1 MVLEIKNIKKRF
13 GDLEV
18 LKGVDVSIDKGEV
31 VALLGPS
38 GSGKTTLLRCA
49 NFLERADE
57 GQLSFK
63 GEEYNLKTIKKHDIL
78 NIRKHTGFVFQSYNL
93 FLNKTA
99 LENVT
104 EGLIVARHMNKKEA
118 IDKARDALSK
128 VGLLDKESSYPMKLS
143 GGQMQRVAIARA
155 IATDP
160 DLIYFDEPTSA
171 LDPELTG
178 EVLSV
183 IRKLADDG
191 MTMFIVTHEMSFAK
205 AVADR
210 VIFMDGGVIAEEGN
224 AKEFFENPKNPRT
237 IEFLKLLNKEHKE

>member
-1 MVLEIKNIKKRF
+1 MVLEIKNIKKSF
-13 GDLEV
+13 GELEV

-57 GQLSFK
+57 GQLTFM
-63 GEEYNLKTIKKHDIL
+63 GNEYELKTIKKHDIL

-104 EGLIVARHMNKKEA
+104 EGLIVARHMNKRDA
-118 IDKARDALSK
+118 IDKARDALAK
-128 VGLLDKESSYPMKLS
+128 VGMLDKEASYPMKLS

-155 IATDP
+155 IATEP
-160 DLIYFDEPTSA
+160 DLIYLDEPTSA

-178 EVLSV
+178 EVLAV
-183 IRKLADDG
+183 IRKLAEDG
-191 MTMFIVTHEMSFAK
+191 MTMFIVTHEMSFAR

-224 AKEFFENPKNPRT
+224 AKEFFENPRNPRT

>member
-1 MVLEIKNIKKRF
+1 MILDIKSIKKSF
-13 GDLEV
+13 GDIEV
-18 LKGVDVSIDKGEV
+18 LKGIDIAIDKGEV
-31 VALLGPS
+31 VTLLGPS

-57 GQLSFK
+57 GMMSFM
-63 GEEYNLKTIKKHDIL
+63 GDEYDLKTIKKHDIL
-78 NIRKHTGFVFQSYNL
+78 KIRKHTGFVFQSYNL

-104 EGLIVARHMNKKEA
+104 EGLIVARHMNKKDA

-128 VGLLDKESSYPMKLS
+128 VGMLEKEGSYPLKLS

-183 IRKLADDG
+183 IRKLRNDG
-191 MTMFIVTHEMSFAK
+191 MTMLIVTHEMAFAR

-210 VIFMDGGVIAEEGN
+210 VVFMDGGLIAEEGS
-224 AKEFFENPKNPRT
+224 AKEFFESPKNPRT
-237 IEFLKLLNKEHKE
+237 IEFLKLLNKENKE

>member
-1 MVLEIKNIKKRF
+1 MILNIKNIKKSF
-13 GDLEV
+13 GDIEV
-18 LKGVDVSIDKGEV
+18 LKGIDIAIDKGEV
-31 VALLGPS
+31 VTLLGPS

-57 GQLSFK
+57 GMMSFM
-63 GEEYNLKTIKKHDIL
+63 ENEYDLNTIKKHDIL
-78 NIRKHTGFVFQSYNL
+78 KIRKHTGFVFQSYNL

-104 EGLIVARHMNKKEA
+104 EGLIVARHMNKKDA

-128 VGLLDKESSYPMKLS
+128 VGMLEKEGSYPLKLS

-183 IRKLADDG
+183 IRKLRDDG
-191 MTMFIVTHEMSFAK
+191 MTMLIVTHEMAFAR

-210 VIFMDGGVIAEEGN
+210 VVFMDGGLIAEEGS
-224 AKEFFENPKNPRT
+224 AKEFFESPKNPRT
-237 IEFLKLLNKEHKE
+237 IEFLKLLNKENKE